1 MKIMSLT
8 TDAEIDRINVGDTA
22 TCEWTVT
29 AEQVDAFARFSLDTN
44 PLHMSDD
51 FAREGGF
58 SGRVAHGMLTLS
70 AISRLIG
77 TQLPGPG
84 SLWMSQETNFAA
96 PVFLNDQ
103 IQARV
108 TVKTVSR
115 SAQVVV
121 LQTDAI
127 NLQTQ
132 AVVLRGTAKVRIVQ
146 R

>member
-1 MKIMSLT
+1 MVVQG
-8 TDAEIDRINVGDTA
+8 AEVGTILICPNQRGPA
-22 TCEWTVT
+22 
-29 AEQVDAFARFSLDTN
+29 
-44 PLHMSDD
+44 
-51 FAREGGF
+51 